1 MKLITVQGCSI
12 KIEPEKGVL
21 ACVPSLSVA
30 SSDVS
35 VEGHMAYK
43 DKMTVTLSSL
53 VLTLAS
59 PPSIGVANISA
70 PVPVVTI
77 DIVGTSGKATTDN
90 YAFVLEGDEG
100 SADVTFTFPPVSVP
114 EAATKTVKIKV
125 TVNDPGQNV
134 LNVT

>member
-12 KIEPEKGVL
+12 KVEPEEGVL
-21 ACVPSLSVA
+21 AYVPSLSVA

-43 DKMTVTLSSL
+43 DKITVTLSSL
-53 VLTLAS
+53 VLTLAG
-59 PPSIGVANISA
+59 PPSIGVANVSA
-70 PVPVVTI
+70 PIPVVTI

-100 SADVTFTFPPVSVP
+100 STDVTFTFPPVSVP

-134 LNVT
+134 VNVT

>member
-1 MKLITVQGCSI
+1 MKLIAVQGCSI
-12 KIEPEKGVL
+12 KIEPEEGVL

-35 VEGHMAYK
+35 VEGRVAYK

-59 PPSIGVANISA
+59 PPSIGVANVSA
-70 PVPVVTI
+70 AVPVVTI
-77 DIVGTSGKATTDN
+77 DIVGTSGKSTTDN
-90 YAFVLEGDEG
+90 YVFVLEGDEG
-100 SADVTFTFPPVSVP
+100 SADITFTFPPVSVP
-114 EAATKTVKIKV
+114 EAATKTVKVKV

-134 LNVT
+134 VNVT

>member
-1 MKLITVQGCSI
+1 MKLITVQGCSV
-12 KIEPEKGVL
+12 KIEPEEGVL

-35 VEGHMAYK
+35 VGGNAAYK
-43 DKMTVTLSSL
+43 DKITVTLSAL

-59 PPSIGVANISA
+59 PPSIGVANVSA
-70 PVPVVTI
+70 TVPTVTI

-134 LNVT
+134 VNVT

>member
-1 MKLITVQGCSI
+1 MKLITVQGCSV
-12 KIEPEKGVL
+12 KIEPEEGTL
-21 ACVPSLSVA
+21 TCVTSLPVA

-43 DKMTVTLSSL
+43 DKITVTLSSL
-53 VLTLAS
+53 ILTLSS
-59 PPSIGVANISA
+59 PPSIGVANVSA
-70 PVPVVTI
+70 PIPVVTI

-100 SADVTFTFPPVSVP
+100 STDVTFTFPPVSVP

-134 LNVT
+134 VNVT